1 MKTHVS
7 YHDLPHH
14 EKIERELQR
23 QEEKLGRRLKKF
35 DPDLVRLHVSLV
47 RRTRSVTKFISSVTL
62 SLPSMQLNAGDEAA
76 KPLVALKHA
85 FAELFREL
93 TKYQAKLRGEP
104 AKRRARR
111 RKSTLSE

>member
-23 QEEKLGRRLKKF
+23 QEANLARRLKKF

-62 SLPSMQLNAGDEAA
+62 SLPAMHLNAGDEAA
-76 KPLVALKHA
+76 KPLAALKHG
-85 FAELFREL
+85 FAELFRPCPL
-93 TKYQAKLRGEP
+93 FAGCG
-104 AKRRARR
+104 
-111 RKSTLSE
+111 SCHDG